1 VEGFPSV
8 LVAAWVWRSL
18 PDGPES
24 AKFLSSREKQIAQA
38 RLVKENEDSSDEK
51 RRSRGQES
59 AKKKLKISEIIRA
72 LKDPKCYLTAV
83 STIPAKQRRACS

>member
-8 LVAAWVWRSL
+8 IVAAWVWRSL

-24 AKFLSSREKQIAQA
+24 AKFLSRREKQIAQA
-38 RLVKENEDSSDEK
+38 RLVKENEDSSGEK
-51 RRSRGQES
+51 RTSRRKHTEEK
-59 AKKKLKISEIIRA
+59 KKKLDAREIIKA

-83 STIPAKQRRACS
+83 SD